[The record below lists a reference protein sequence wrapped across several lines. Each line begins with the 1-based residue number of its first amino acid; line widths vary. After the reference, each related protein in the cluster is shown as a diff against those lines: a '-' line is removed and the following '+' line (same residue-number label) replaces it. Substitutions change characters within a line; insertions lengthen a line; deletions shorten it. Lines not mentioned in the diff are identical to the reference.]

1 MKKLLFYS
9 MIFNV
14 VLFVN
19 YIDLSGSEL
28 DRVFDNSFLKYI
40 SNPNYYNNKEIS
52 IYGKIKQFR
61 HITSSNG
68 KPYTLFKIKDKNKNI
83 IKVYYKGEH
92 LPIKK
97 GVYVKLYGK
106 FIKEKKYAIFK
117 IKNVVKAK
125 DVKLVS

>member
-1 MKKLLFYS
+1 

-61 HITSSNG
+61 HITSSSG

-92 LPIKK
+92 LYCYPLKK
-97 GVYVKLYGK
+97 G
-106 FIKEKKYAIFK
+106 FM
-117 IKNVVKAK
+117 
-125 DVKLVS
+125 